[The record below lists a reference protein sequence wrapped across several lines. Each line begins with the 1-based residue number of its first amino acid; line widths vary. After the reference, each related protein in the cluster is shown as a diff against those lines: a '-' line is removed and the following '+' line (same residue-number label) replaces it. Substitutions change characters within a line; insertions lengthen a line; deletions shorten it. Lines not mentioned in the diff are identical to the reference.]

1 MDSINIFRDKES
13 KNVQIKDIFGNIKNT
28 LKEVSYVN
36 IFILKK
42 ILLLYMRR
50 YKIFEILKYNKK
62 LQKKI

>member
-13 KNVQIKDIFGNIKNT
+13 KNVQIKDIFGNIK
-28 LKEVSYVN
+28 N

-62 LQKKI
+62 LQKRFKC

>member
-13 KNVQIKDIFGNIKNT
+13 KNAQIKDIFGNIK
-28 LKEVSYVN
+28 N

-62 LQKKI
+62 LQKRLN

>member
-13 KNVQIKDIFGNIKNT
+13 KNAQIKDIFGNIK
-28 LKEVSYVN
+28 N

-62 LQKKI
+62 LQKRFKC